1 MSSSVLGL
9 GAAALGAAN
18 LGARSLGSKPG
29 KMVRVSQPSHEDY
42 MQGYSSMM
50 SGPNKKLYSE
60 KERVKA
66 LFGGAPIIG
75 GTGEFYYGGMPKK
88 IPQGY
93 TLMRG
98 PDIGIPGPTIKGRS
112 YGSTKETYRLV
123 QLPTAAQQEQPQ
135 GQLKLDLTQ
144 GGKKNV
150 LNRADI
156 KYAKEQGATRSD
168 IRQAVEAQN
177 MPMSKAAEARL
188 YQGLDLAQGGKNNV
202 LNVADIKH
210 AKQQGVTRS
219 EIRQAVESQ
228 DIRMSAKAKARL
240 YKEKKAQA

>member
-29 KMVRVSQPSHEDY
+29 KMVKVSQPSREDY
-42 MQGYSSMM
+42 MQGYSSMLR
-50 SGPNKKLYSE
+50 GPNKKLYSE
-60 KERVKA
+60 DERIKA
-66 LFGGAPIIG
+66 AFGNAPIIG

-98 PDIGIPGPTIKGRS
+98 PDVGIPGPMIKGQS

-123 QLPTAAQQEQPQ
+123 QLPTAPQQEQPQ
-135 GQLKLDLTQ
+135 PIPQPQLKLDLTQ

-150 LNRADI
+150 LNS
-156 KYAKEQGATRSD
+156 T
-168 IRQAVEAQN
+168 
-177 MPMSKAAEARL
+177 
-188 YQGLDLAQGGKNNV
+188 
-202 LNVADIKH
+202 DIKH
-210 AKQQGVTRS
+210 AQQQGISRK
-219 EIRQAVESQ
+219 EIKRAVKSQ

-240 YKEKKAQA
+240 YKDKKKKDKKNKD